1 MAIRENKFENYK
13 KFAMCLTTNT
23 SCEVSNYSLYH
34 NDCAIYSTIGYDRC
48 CLVMGRQKGKTYFTL
63 VHAIHEA
70 MIKSCRNI
78 VIYVANDSCI
88 KICRERLD
96 EMLNPLYLVSDIS
109 DNSYYLVNGSSI
121 TLRQAIDTETDYDL
135 VLIDDICWFS
145 DEQIR
150 SLKEIMNNFHKMV
163 IVTSDTMNKLEAY
176 NFFEDIKHDKS
187 FTYVRFENL
196 DEE

>member
-1 MAIRENKFENYK
+1 M
-13 KFAMCLTTNT
+13 
-23 SCEVSNYSLYH
+23 
-34 NDCAIYSTIGYDRC
+34 
-48 CLVMGRQKGKTYFTL
+48 
-63 VHAIHEA
+63 
-70 MIKSCRNI
+70 
-78 VIYVANDSCI
+78 
-88 KICRERLD
+88 
-96 EMLNPLYLVSDIS
+96 
-109 DNSYYLVNGSSI
+109 
-121 TLRQAIDTETDYDL
+121 

-196 DEE
+196 EEEDEV